1 MGGKQKSG
9 GGAKKIGRNKVKCAT
24 YKNQGVRERAKLRN
38 FKKHNIPR
46 SATEEEQKKLISQ
59 FKTLQEDRKKMVK

>member
-1 MGGKQKSG
+1 LGGKQKSG